1 MESPQQDLAKAME
14 RGLEMDSLTR
24 MSEWSEAE

>member
-1 MESPQQDLAKAME
+1 MESPQQEPAKAMA

-24 MSEWSEAE
+24 MRECSEAE

>member
-1 MESPQQDLAKAME
+1 MESPQQEAATAAV
-14 RGLEMDSLTR
+14 RGLEMNSLTR